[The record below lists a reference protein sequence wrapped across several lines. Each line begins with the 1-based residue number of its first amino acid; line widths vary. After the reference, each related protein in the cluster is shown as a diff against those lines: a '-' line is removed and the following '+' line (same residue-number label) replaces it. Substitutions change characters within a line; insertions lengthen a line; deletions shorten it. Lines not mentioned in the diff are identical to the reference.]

1 MTQNLHIALSGGIAS
16 GKTYVSNKF
25 SSLGVDII
33 DTDIIAH
40 EIVLPGRSALEEI
53 TDNFGKSV
61 LQKDGALNRKL
72 MRKIVFEDSKKR
84 LILESI
90 LHPKIQNEVKNK
102 ISSLNGPYQIIVVPL
117 LTKSP
122 ILKQVNRIL
131 IIDCDEKKQ
140 LKRLIKRDGISTKL
154 ASQIMSSQSDRKERL
169 SIADDIILN
178 DDDFYSLDTQ
188 IINLHRC
195 YLDLSKEDT

>member
-1 MTQNLHIALSGGIAS
+1 MAQNLHIALSGGIAS

-61 LQKDGALNRKL
+61 LQKDGALNRRL

-102 ISSLNGPYQIIVVPL
+102 ISSLDGPYQIIVVPL

-178 DDDFYSLDTQ
+178 DDDFDSLDTQ

>member
-1 MTQNLHIALSGGIAS
+1 MAQNLHIALSGGIAS

-40 EIVLPGRSALEEI
+40 EMVLPGRSALEEI

-61 LQKDGALNRKL
+61 LQQDGALNRKL

-140 LKRLIKRDGISTKL
+140 LKRLIERDGISTKL

-178 DDDFYSLDTQ
+178 DNDFDSLDTQ

>member
-1 MTQNLHIALSGGIAS
+1 MAQNLHIALSGGIAS

-40 EIVLPGRSALEEI
+40 EMVLPGRSALEEI

-154 ASQIMSSQSDRKERL
+154 ASQIMSSQSDRNERL

-178 DDDFYSLDTQ
+178 DDDFDSLDTQ

>member
-1 MTQNLHIALSGGIAS
+1 MAQNLHIALSGGIAS

-40 EIVLPGRSALEEI
+40 EIVSPGRSALEEI

-140 LKRLIKRDGISTKL
+140 LERLIKRDGISTKL

>member
-1 MTQNLHIALSGGIAS
+1 MAQNLHIALSGGIAS

-61 LQKDGALNRKL
+61 LQKDGALNRRL

-178 DDDFYSLDTQ
+178 DDDFDSLDSQ

>member
-1 MTQNLHIALSGGIAS
+1 MAQNLHIALSGGIAS

-102 ISSLNGPYQIIVVPL
+102 ISSLDGPYQIIVVPL

-178 DDDFYSLDTQ
+178 DDDFDSLDTQ

-195 YLDLSKEDT
+195 YLDLSKDDT

>member
-16 GKTYVSNKF
+16 GKTYVSDKF
-25 SSLGVDII
+25 SSLGADII

-72 MRKIVFEDSKKR
+72 MRSIVFEDSKKR

-102 ISSLNGPYQIIVVPL
+102 ITSLNGPYQIIVVPL
-117 LTKSP
+117 LAKSP
-122 ILKQVNRIL
+122 ILKQVNRVL

-140 LKRLIKRDGISTKL
+140 LKRLIKRDEISTKL
-154 ASQIMSSQSDRKERL
+154 ASQIISSQSDRRERL

-178 DDDFYSLDTQ
+178 DNDFDSLDTQ
-188 IINLHRC
+188 IMNLHRY
-195 YLDLSKEDT
+195 YLDLTREVT

>member
-16 GKTYVSNKF
+16 GKTYVSDKF
-25 SSLGVDII
+25 SSLGADII

-72 MRKIVFEDSKKR
+72 MRSIVFEDSKKR

-117 LTKSP
+117 LAKSP
-122 ILKQVNRIL
+122 ILKQVNRVL

-140 LKRLIKRDGISTKL
+140 LKRLIKRDEISTKL
-154 ASQIMSSQSDRKERL
+154 ASQIISSQSDRKERL

-178 DDDFYSLDTQ
+178 DNDFDSLDTQ
-188 IINLHRC
+188 IMNLHRY
-195 YLDLSKEDT
+195 YLDLTKEVT

>member
-1 MTQNLHIALSGGIAS
+1 MAQNLHIALSGGIAS

-40 EIVLPGRSALEEI
+40 EIVLPGRIALEEI
-53 TDNFGKSV
+53 TVSFGKSV

-84 LILESI
+84 LLLESI

-102 ISSLNGPYQIIVVPL
+102 ILSSSGPYQIIVVPL
-117 LTKSP
+117 LTKSS
-122 ILKQVNRIL
+122 ILKQVNRVL
-131 IIDCDEKKQ
+131 IVDCDEKKQ

-154 ASQIMSSQSDRKERL
+154 ARQIISSQSDRKERL

-178 DDDFYSLDTQ
+178 DSDFDSLDTQ
-188 IINLHRC
+188 IINLYRY

>member
-1 MTQNLHIALSGGIAS
+1 MAQNLHIALSGGIAS

-40 EIVLPGRSALEEI
+40 EMVLPGRSALEEI

-178 DDDFYSLDTQ
+178 DDDFDSLDTQ

>member
-1 MTQNLHIALSGGIAS
+1 MAQNLHIALSGGIAS

-140 LKRLIKRDGISTKL
+140 LKRLIERDGISTKL

-178 DDDFYSLDTQ
+178 DDDFDSLDTQ

>member
-25 SSLGVDII
+25 RSLGVDIV

>member
-1 MTQNLHIALSGGIAS
+1 MAQNLHIALSGGIAS

-140 LKRLIKRDGISTKL
+140 LERLIKRDGISTKL

-178 DDDFYSLDTQ
+178 DDDFDSLDAQ

>member
-25 SSLGVDII
+25 RSLGVDIVDI
-33 DTDIIAH
+33 DIIAH

-72 MRKIVFEDSKKR
+72 MRKIIFEDSKKR

-90 LHPKIQNEVKNK
+90 LHPKIQNVVKNK

-154 ASQIMSSQSDRKERL
+154 ASQIMLSQSDRNERL

-178 DDDFYSLDTQ
+178 DDDFDILDTQ
-188 IINLHRC
+188 IINLHRY
-195 YLDLSKEDT
+195 YLGLTKEDT

>member
-1 MTQNLHIALSGGIAS
+1 MAQNLHIALSGGIAS

-140 LKRLIKRDGISTKL
+140 LERLIKRDGISTKL

-178 DDDFYSLDTQ
+178 DDDFDSLDAQ

-195 YLDLSKEDT
+195 YLDLSKEGT

>member
-1 MTQNLHIALSGGIAS
+1 MAQNLHIALSGGIAS

-117 LTKSP
+117 LNKSP

-178 DDDFYSLDTQ
+178 DDDFDSLDTQ

-195 YLDLSKEDT
+195 YLDLSKEGT

>member
-16 GKTYVSNKF
+16 GKTYVSDKF

-72 MRKIVFEDSKKR
+72 MRSIVFEDSKKR

-90 LHPKIQNEVKNK
+90 LHPKIQSEVKNK

-154 ASQIMSSQSDRKERL
+154 ASQIISSQSDRKERL

-178 DDDFYSLDTQ
+178 DNDFDSLDMQ
-188 IINLHRC
+188 IINLHRY

>member
-1 MTQNLHIALSGGIAS
+1 MAQNLHIALSGGIAS

-33 DTDIIAH
+33 DTDIIAY

-178 DDDFYSLDTQ
+178 DDDFDSLDTQ

-195 YLDLSKEDT
+195 YLDLSKDDT

>member
-16 GKTYVSNKF
+16 GKTYVSDKF
-25 SSLGVDII
+25 SSLGADII

-72 MRKIVFEDSKKR
+72 MRSIVFEDSKKR

-102 ISSLNGPYQIIVVPL
+102 ITSLNGPYQIIVVPL
-117 LTKSP
+117 LAKSP
-122 ILKQVNRIL
+122 ILKQVNRVL

-140 LKRLIKRDGISTKL
+140 LKRLIKRDEISTKL
-154 ASQIMSSQSDRKERL
+154 ASQIISSQSDRRERL

-178 DDDFYSLDTQ
+178 DNDFDSLDTQ
-188 IINLHRC
+188 IMNLHRY
-195 YLDLSKEDT
+195 YLDLTKEVT

>member
-16 GKTYVSNKF
+16 GKTYVSDKF
-25 SSLGVDII
+25 SSLGADII

-72 MRKIVFEDSKKR
+72 MRSIVFEDSKKR

-102 ISSLNGPYQIIVVPL
+102 ITSLNGPYQIIVVPL
-117 LTKSP
+117 LAKSP
-122 ILKQVNRIL
+122 ILKQVNRVL

-140 LKRLIKRDGISTKL
+140 LKRLIKRDEISTKL
-154 ASQIMSSQSDRKERL
+154 ASQIISSQSDRKERL

-178 DDDFYSLDTQ
+178 DNDFDSLDTQ
-188 IINLHRC
+188 IMNLHRY
-195 YLDLSKEDT
+195 YLDLTKEVT

>member
-1 MTQNLHIALSGGIAS
+1 MAQNLHIALSGGIAS

-40 EIVLPGRSALEEI
+40 EMVLPGRSALEEI

-102 ISSLNGPYQIIVVPL
+102 ISSLDGPYQIIVVPL

-178 DDDFYSLDTQ
+178 DDDFDSLDTQ

>member
-1 MTQNLHIALSGGIAS
+1 MAQNLHIALSGGIAS

-25 SSLGVDII
+25 DSLGVDII

-61 LQKDGALNRKL
+61 LQKDGALNRRL

-178 DDDFYSLDTQ
+178 DDDFDSLDTQ

>member
-178 DDDFYSLDTQ
+178 DDDFDSLDTQ
-188 IINLHRC
+188 IIYLHRC

>member
-1 MTQNLHIALSGGIAS
+1 MAQNLHIALSGGIAS

-178 DDDFYSLDTQ
+178 DDDFDSLDAQ

>member
-1 MTQNLHIALSGGIAS
+1 
-16 GKTYVSNKF
+16 
-25 SSLGVDII
+25 
-33 DTDIIAH
+33 
-40 EIVLPGRSALEEI
+40 
-53 TDNFGKSV
+53 
-61 LQKDGALNRKL
+61 

-102 ISSLNGPYQIIVVPL
+102 ISSLDGPYQIIVVPL

-154 ASQIMSSQSDRKERL
+154 ASQIMSSQSDRKERV

-178 DDDFYSLDTQ
+178 DDDFDSLDTQ

-195 YLDLSKEDT
+195 YLDLSKDDT

>member
-25 SSLGVDII
+25 RSLGVDIV

-72 MRKIVFEDSKKR
+72 MRKIIFEDSKKR

-90 LHPKIQNEVKNK
+90 LHPKIQNVVKNK

-154 ASQIMSSQSDRKERL
+154 ASQIMLSQSDRNERL

-178 DDDFYSLDTQ
+178 DDDFDILDTQ
-188 IINLHRC
+188 IINLHRY

>member
-178 DDDFYSLDTQ
+178 DDDFDSLDAQ

-195 YLDLSKEDT
+195 YLDLSKEGT

>member
-1 MTQNLHIALSGGIAS
+1 MAQNLHIALSGGIAS

-117 LTKSP
+117 LNKSP

-178 DDDFYSLDTQ
+178 DDDFDSLDTQ

>member
-1 MTQNLHIALSGGIAS
+1 MAPGGIAS

-53 TDNFGKSV
+53 TVSFGKSV

-84 LILESI
+84 LLLESI

-102 ISSLNGPYQIIVVPL
+102 ILSSSGPYQIIVVPL
-117 LTKSP
+117 LTKSS
-122 ILKQVNRIL
+122 ILKQVNRVL
-131 IIDCDEKKQ
+131 IVDCDEKKQ

-154 ASQIMSSQSDRKERL
+154 ASQIISSQSDRKERL

-178 DDDFYSLDTQ
+178 DSDFDSLDAQ
-188 IINLHRC
+188 MINLYRY
-195 YLDLSKEDT
+195 YLDLSREDT

>member
-1 MTQNLHIALSGGIAS
+1 MSQNLHIALSGGIAS
-16 GKTYVSNKF
+16 GKTYVSDKF
-25 SSLGVDII
+25 SSLGADII

-72 MRKIVFEDSKKR
+72 MRSIVFEDSKKR

-117 LTKSP
+117 LAKSP
-122 ILKQVNRIL
+122 ILKQVNRVL

-140 LKRLIKRDGISTKL
+140 LKRLIKRDEISTKL
-154 ASQIMSSQSDRKERL
+154 ASQIISSQSDRKERL

-178 DDDFYSLDTQ
+178 DNDFDSLDTQ
-188 IINLHRC
+188 IMNLHRY
-195 YLDLSKEDT
+195 YLDLTKEVT

>member
-1 MTQNLHIALSGGIAS
+1 MAQNLHIALSGGIAS

-61 LQKDGALNRKL
+61 LQQDGALNRKL

-178 DDDFYSLDTQ
+178 DDDFDSLDTQ

>member
-16 GKTYVSNKF
+16 GKTYVSDKF
-25 SSLGVDII
+25 SSLGADII

-72 MRKIVFEDSKKR
+72 MRSIVFEDSKKR

-102 ISSLNGPYQIIVVPL
+102 ITSLNGPYQIIVVPL
-117 LTKSP
+117 LAKSP
-122 ILKQVNRIL
+122 ILKQVNRVL

-140 LKRLIKRDGISTKL
+140 LKRPVKRDEISTKL
-154 ASQIMSSQSDRKERL
+154 ARQIISSQSDRKERL

-178 DDDFYSLDTQ
+178 DNDFDSLDTQ
-188 IINLHRC
+188 IMNLHRY
-195 YLDLSKEDT
+195 YLDLTKEVT

>member
-1 MTQNLHIALSGGIAS
+1 MAQNLHIALSGGIAS

-178 DDDFYSLDTQ
+178 DDDFDSLDTQ

>member
-1 MTQNLHIALSGGIAS
+1 MAQNLHIALSGGIAS

-25 SSLGVDII
+25 RSLGVDIV

-72 MRKIVFEDSKKR
+72 MRKIIFEDSKKR

-90 LHPKIQNEVKNK
+90 LHPKIQNVVKNK

-178 DDDFYSLDTQ
+178 DDDFDILDTQ
-188 IINLHRC
+188 IINLHRY
-195 YLDLSKEDT
+195 YLGLTKEDT

>member
-72 MRKIVFEDSKKR
+72 MRKIVFEDNKKR

-90 LHPKIQNEVKNK
+90 LHPKIQSEVKNK

-154 ASQIMSSQSDRKERL
+154 ASQIISSL
-169 SIADDIILN
+169 SLIHI
-178 DDDFYSLDTQ
+178 
-188 IINLHRC
+188 
-195 YLDLSKEDT
+195 

>member
-25 SSLGVDII
+25 RSLGVDIV

-72 MRKIVFEDSKKR
+72 MRKIIFEDSKKR

-90 LHPKIQNEVKNK
+90 LHPKIQNVVKNK

-154 ASQIMSSQSDRKERL
+154 ASQIMLSQSDRNERL

-178 DDDFYSLDTQ
+178 DDDFDILDTQ
-188 IINLHRC
+188 IINLHRY
-195 YLDLSKEDT
+195 YLGLTKEDT

>member
-1 MTQNLHIALSGGIAS
+1 MAQNLHIALSGGIAS

-102 ISSLNGPYQIIVVPL
+102 ISFLNGPYQIIVVPL
-117 LTKSP
+117 LTNSP

-178 DDDFYSLDTQ
+178 DDDFDSLDTQ